1 MNSTRAMVMPQEGDG
16 RARAGD
22 WEAWPKAASGRRWFR
37 YEIGSLA
44 LEEQACARKRS
55 RRGCGTAP
63 VPRLRSSAAVL
74 AFAPKDRATTRP
86 LLASHHGRGIRL

>member
-44 LEEQACARKRS
+44 LEEQASARKRC
-55 RRGCGTAP
+55 RRGCDTRPGTPAELFGSGSSFRAEG
-63 VPRLRSSAAVL
+63 PR
-74 AFAPKDRATTRP
+74 RP
-86 LLASHHGRGIRL
+86 LLVSPH